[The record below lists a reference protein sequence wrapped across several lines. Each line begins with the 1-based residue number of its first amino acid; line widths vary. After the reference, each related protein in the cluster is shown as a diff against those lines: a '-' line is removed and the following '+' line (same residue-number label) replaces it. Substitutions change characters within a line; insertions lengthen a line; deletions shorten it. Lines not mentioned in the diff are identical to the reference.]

1 MRKAFANL
9 LLEETKTNPNIVV
22 LTGDLGYKMWDEY
35 KEQFPCSFYNLGSA
49 EQLMVGAAIHY
60 RDWETDRKSTRL
72 NSSH

>member
-49 EQLMVGAAIHY
+49 EQLMIGAVIGL
-60 RDWETDRKSTRL
+60 S
-72 NSSH
+72 